1 MQGPVFVDLFS
12 LPPGITRVPLCR
24 PSQKQEDRPKLTLW
38 GGSKLDA
45 DGGSIF
51 NAD

>member
-1 MQGPVFVDLFS
+1 M
-12 LPPGITRVPLCR
+12 TA
-24 PSQKQEDRPKLTLW
+24 W

-51 NAD
+51 NADLQAINIIGSRM